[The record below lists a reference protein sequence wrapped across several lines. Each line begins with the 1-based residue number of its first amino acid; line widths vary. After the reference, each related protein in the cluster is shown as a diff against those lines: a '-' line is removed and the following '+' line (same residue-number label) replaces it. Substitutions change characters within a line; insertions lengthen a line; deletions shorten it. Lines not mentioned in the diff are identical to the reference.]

1 LYKTGVRDVAI
12 ERSDE
17 LSAAQTRMG
26 GGCEGEEIFLLEPNS
41 SGAPMHLDST
51 VFGGCVRIV
60 PVHLLRL
67 LHTSTMAS
75 GRATP
80 QTVINRHFT
89 RLAASDKAR
98 QRPMSESA
106 LPKQAFPSICV
117 GMMQA

>member
-1 LYKTGVRDVAI
+1 MEI

-17 LSAAQTRMG
+17 LSAAQKRMR

-51 VFGGCVRIV
+51 VFGGICVQIV

-89 RLAASDKAR
+89 RLAVSDK
-98 QRPMSESA
+98 
-106 LPKQAFPSICV
+106 V
-117 GMMQA
+117 

>member
-1 LYKTGVRDVAI
+1 VEI

-17 LSAAQTRMG
+17 LSAAQKRMR
-26 GGCEGEEIFLLEPNS
+26 EEVNAKEPNS
-41 SGAPMHLDST
+41 SGTPMHLDLT
-51 VFGGCVRIV
+51 VIGGCVRIV

-89 RLAASDKAR
+89 RLAVSDKAR

-106 LPKQAFPSICV
+106 LLKQAFPGICT

>member
-1 LYKTGVRDVAI
+1 MKVKKSFYWNRIPV
-12 ERSDE
+12 E
-17 LSAAQTRMG
+17 LRCTWTRL
-26 GGCEGEEIFLLEPNS
+26 FLA
-41 SGAPMHLDST
+41 GI
-51 VFGGCVRIV
+51 CVRIV

-106 LPKQAFPSICV
+106 LPKQAFCFLGYV
-117 GMMQA
+117 LE